1 MEEIK
6 NNQSQEIDYSAE
18 AIDVVEGL
26 DHVRA
31 RPAMY
36 IGDISEKGLH
46 HLVWELIDNAVDE
59 AMAGYAKN
67 IYVIL
72 HEDGSITVE
81 DDGRGIPVDI
91 HPKTGL
97 PAVQMV
103 FTKLGAGGKFSKKAY
118 QYSGGLHGVG
128 ASVVN
133 ALSKWL
139 VVEVYRDGK
148 VYRQEYEYGKPI
160 TELKVI
166 GETSKRGTKITF
178 MPDDTIFETTR
189 FKFDIISKRV
199 RELAFL
205 LPGVRFVVEDE
216 KTGIREEYLYN
227 EGIKDFVRVLN
238 SAKEPLFDEIIYV
251 KDEENR
257 VIVEVAFQYTKSY
270 NEVIES
276 FVNNIKTIE
285 GGTHVS
291 GFRSALTK
299 AINKTA
305 SGMRLPKELKGGIKG
320 EDLREGLTAVI
331 SVKVPEPQFEG
342 QTKSKLGNQEV
353 KKIVETIVYNYLI
366 KYFEKNKQI
375 ATKIIEKA
383 VEAAIAR
390 EAAKKAK
397 EVSRRKSFL
406 EDTTLPGKLA
416 DCSETDPTICEL
428 FIVEGES
435 AGGSAK
441 QGRDRRTQAILPLKG
456 KIINVEKTRIDKIL
470 SNEEIRSIINAI
482 GTGIGLPI
490 ESDEESFD
498 LSKLRYHKIILMTD
512 ADVDGSHIITL
523 LLTLFYR
530 YFPQLIKNGHLY
542 IAQPPLYRLKRGR
555 KEIYVK
561 DDNELFKILLKL
573 SAEVIN
579 IENRNLTKDQ
589 IIQIGKLSKEYGDL
603 KRNLSKRK
611 DEKIIELF
619 LEHNIKE
626 EDIFN
631 EEKVKEI
638 VSLLS
643 EKLPKYH
650 IYYEKDNITGG
661 YKIILERETKFGREE
676 NKIDADFLGS
686 YGYTKLKE
694 YKNKLKELL
703 GEPPIKAKYKDN
715 EYTIEKYED
724 FFNTLWDIGFK
735 SADIQRYKGLG
746 EMNPEQLWETTMNPK
761 TRRLIQVTI
770 EDAALA
776 DEVFSIL
783 MGEKVEPRK
792 DFIMKYA
799 KEVRNLDI

>member
-1 MEEIK
+1 MEK
-6 NNQSQEIDYSAE
+6 NKNMNIEYSAE
-18 AIDVVEGL
+18 AIDIVEGL

-59 AMAGYAKN
+59 AMAGFAKN
-67 IYVIL
+67 ITVIL

-148 VYRQEYEYGKPI
+148 VYRQEYEYGKPK

-166 GETSKRGTKITF
+166 GKTHKRGTKITF
-178 MPDDTIFETTR
+178 MPDDSIFETIK
-189 FKFDIISKRV
+189 FKFDTISKRC

-227 EGIKDFVRVLN
+227 EGIKDFVKILN
-238 SAKEPLFDEIIYV
+238 QAKEPLFEEIIYV
-251 KDEENR
+251 NDGQDK
-257 VIVEVAFQYTKSY
+257 ILVEVAFQYTKSY

-276 FVNNIKTIE
+276 FVNNIKTVD

-353 KKIVETIVYNYLI
+353 KKVVENIVYDYLI
-366 KYFEKNKQI
+366 NYFEKNKSI

-406 EDTTLPGKLA
+406 EDSSLPGKLA

-470 SNEEIRSIINAI
+470 SNEEVRSIINAI
-482 GTGIGLPI
+482 GTGIGLPTQD
-490 ESDEESFD
+490 ESEGFD

-530 YFPQLIKNGHLY
+530 YFPQLIKNGYLY
-542 IAQPPLYRLKRGR
+542 IAQPPLYKIKKGK

-561 DDNELFKILLKL
+561 DDNELNRLIINFAVDELKFL
-573 SAEVIN
+573 E
-579 IENRNLTKDQ
+579 LD
-589 IIQIGKLSKEYGDL
+589 LSKEEIKRLINLSREFKEL
-603 KRNLSKRK
+603 KETLSKRI
-611 DEKIIELF
+611 DREL
-619 LEHNIKE
+619 LDILIKE
-626 EDIFN
+626 GITEESLLD
-631 EEKVKEI
+631 EEKVKRLTE
-638 VSLLS
+638 LLK
-643 EKLPKYH
+643 EELKDYKIYH
-650 IYYEKDNITGG
+650 RVDENEGCFN
-661 YKIILERETKFGREE
+661 IILEKEGRIQNIV
-676 NKIDADFLGS
+676 NKIDLDFISS
-686 YGYTKLKE
+686 YGYIKLLELKRSIE
-694 YKNKLKELL
+694 TLIGKLPIKVKYKNDEIL
-703 GEPPIKAKYKDN
+703 IDS
-715 EYTIEKYED
+715 YED
-724 FFNTLWDIGFK
+724 IFIKLFELGKAGIE
-735 SADIQRYKGLG
+735 IQRYKGLG

-761 TRRLIQVTI
+761 TRRLIQVSL

-776 DEVFSIL
+776 DEIFSIL
-783 MGEKVEPRK
+783 MGEKVEPRR